1 MGIVYW
7 CACFHQDVLNLFPH
21 FFLSSVFLPVYSVF
35 AALEYLV
42 VVSNILFHGT
52 LYWDFGQ
59 GFELAM
65 AHTHLLSKRG
75 TDWFRYLALS
85 LFLFVDH

>member
-1 MGIVYW
+1 MGSLLM
-7 CACFHQDVLNLFPH
+7 CLLPSGRALFISS
-21 FFLSSVFLPVYSVF
+21 FFLSVFLPVYSVF

-65 AHTHLLSKRG
+65 ARTHLLSKTG
-75 TDWFRYLALS
+75 TD
-85 LFLFVDH
+85 